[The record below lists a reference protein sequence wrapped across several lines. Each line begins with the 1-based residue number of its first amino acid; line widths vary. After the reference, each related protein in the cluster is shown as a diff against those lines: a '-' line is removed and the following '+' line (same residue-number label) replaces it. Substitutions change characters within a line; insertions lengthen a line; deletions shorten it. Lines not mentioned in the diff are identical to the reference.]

1 MKKSKQSKTKSS
13 KTKLNTIYTGKL
25 LRFLLYYQKMLVNM
39 NFLMIYVLPEKDLL
53 EEAATMKK
61 FKYSSLGKELKAQT
75 DITKKQYQV
84 LNNFFKY
91 DVKREP
97 VTITKYKTSYLDITV
112 NTVFTK
118 IIMIV
123 KKLITFLSNQST
135 LF

>member
-25 LRFLLYYQKMLVNM
+25 LTFLLYYQKMLVNM

-53 EEAATMKK
+53 EEAAAMKK

>member
-1 MKKSKQSKTKSS
+1 MKKSKQSKIKSS

-97 VTITKYKTSYLDITV
+97 VTITKYKTSHLDITV
-112 NTVFTK
+112 NIVFTN
-118 IIMIV
+118 IIVIV

>member
-1 MKKSKQSKTKSS
+1 MKKPKQSKTKSS

-61 FKYSSLGKELKAQT
+61 FEYSSLGKELKAQT

-112 NTVFTK
+112 NTVFTN
-118 IIMIV
+118 IIVIV